1 MKNWLVKFRILDALQ
16 THKPLS
22 PSLKA
27 RMRRSGNWR
36 EFQRQAEVVEDA
48 LRQKPAAPELPLG
61 LHASIMRAV
70 DRGADQ
76 HEGARHFHGMWW
88 PAGAFTALLLLGW
101 WWGLRSE
108 PTSAPLAP
116 VAMVLEQSHEVAR
129 SMPGQMVGP
138 LSDEL
143 QFLDQDVTKAAA
155 FLEASL
161 P

>member
-1 MKNWLVKFRILDALQ
+1 MDALQ

-22 PSLKA
+22 PSFRA
-27 RMRRSGNWR
+27 WVRRLGNLS
-36 EFQRQAEVVEDA
+36 EFQRQAEVLEDA
-48 LRQKPAAPELPLG
+48 LRQKPAEPEVPLG
-61 LHASIMRAV
+61 LHASIMHAV
-70 DRGADQ
+70 DRSADQ
-76 HEGARHFHGMWW
+76 HEGARHFPGMWW
-88 PAGAFTALLLLGW
+88 PASAFTALLLLGL

>member
-1 MKNWLVKFRILDALQ
+1 MRNWFFKFKILDALQ
-16 THKPLS
+16 TDKPFS

-27 RMRRSGNWR
+27 RMRGSGSLR
-36 EFQRQAEVVEDA
+36 EFQRQAEVVEEA
-48 LRQKPAAPELPLG
+48 LRQKPAEPELPLG
-61 LHASIMRAV
+61 LHASIVHAV
-70 DRGADQ
+70 DRSVDQ
-76 HEGARHFHGMWW
+76 HEGARHFRGMWW
-88 PAGAFTALLLLGW
+88 PAGAFTALLLLGL

-116 VAMVLEQSHEVAR
+116 VAVVLEQSHEVAR

-138 LSDEL
+138 LSEEL